1 MLSSPLELRLGHS
14 KKDGEVRQARLN
26 SRMQPEFTRM
36 PSRRYPVSQPVN
48 TCSSLPAPP
57 CLPQSLE
64 NTYGVE
70 TPSKSAC
77 KHLWQFCVEH
87 HAFFRLTQASGNSA
101 DAVFSLRGGLW
112 KVHRTIRQQQA
123 SVGPG
128 HSGSHSG
135 QRSHGHSARPDTQE
149 WVPPFRC
156 GHGG

>member
-26 SRMQPEFTRM
+26 SRMQPEFTKM

-70 TPSKSAC
+70 TPN
-77 KHLWQFCVEH
+77 
-87 HAFFRLTQASGNSA
+87 QAAASLSGPRSQW
-101 DAVFSLRGGLW
+101 VTLRSEVTW
-112 KVHRTIRQQQA
+112 PQCT
-123 SVGPG
+123 
-128 HSGSHSG
+128 
-135 QRSHGHSARPDTQE
+135 T
-149 WVPPFRC
+149 
-156 GHGG
+156 

>member
-57 CLPQSLE
+57 CLPQSME

-112 KVHRTIRQQQA
+112 KVHRT
-123 SVGPG
+123 P
-128 HSGSHSG
+128 
-135 QRSHGHSARPDTQE
+135 RSRGLLSLQVWE
-149 WVPPFRC
+149 WNALSP
-156 GHGG
+156 